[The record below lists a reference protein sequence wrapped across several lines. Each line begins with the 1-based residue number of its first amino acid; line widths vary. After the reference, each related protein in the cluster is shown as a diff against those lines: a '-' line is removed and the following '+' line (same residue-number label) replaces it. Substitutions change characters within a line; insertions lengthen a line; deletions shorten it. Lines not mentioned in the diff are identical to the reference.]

1 MDANFAIDHS
11 SQWRVDLEQADSL
24 LYIGDNCGE
33 IVLDKLFLSL
43 LDEPIKY
50 FVVRESPIINDVTIE
65 DYWMSA
71 IKVYISS
78 LSQNVI

>member
-1 MDANFAIDHS
+1 LIDANFAIDHS
-11 SQWRVDLEQADSL
+11 SQLRIDLEQADSL

-50 FVVRESPIINDVTIE
+50 FVVRESPIINDVTFE
-65 DYWMSA
+65 D
-71 IKVYISS
+71 
-78 LSQNVI
+78 